1 MRITKQRGS
10 QKKEEE
16 DDVDMFHFGFLIG
29 WFRRIQYIPE
39 FKGLYKNWGFMLQGR
54 CDVS

>member
-39 FKGLYKNWGFMLQGR
+39 FKGFYKNWGFMLQGR